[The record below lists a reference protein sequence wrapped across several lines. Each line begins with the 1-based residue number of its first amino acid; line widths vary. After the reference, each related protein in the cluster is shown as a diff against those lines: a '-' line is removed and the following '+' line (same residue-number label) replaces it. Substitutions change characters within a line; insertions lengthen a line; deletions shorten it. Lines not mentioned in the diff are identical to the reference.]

1 MFETMTAA
9 KDELRKLKIIHES
22 NGQAA
27 GQNLAKKG
35 WRPEREKLKVRVN
48 LNKRPFPPS

>member
-22 NGQAA
+22 NGEAA
-27 GQNLAKKG
+27 GQNLAKRAG
-35 WRPEREKLKVRVN
+35 DRNEKSSK
-48 LNKRPFPPS
+48 FA